1 MPTRD
6 GVYDGVDHYLQSVE
20 GTDALEAAEST
31 QYSEDPQHS
40 RSTEECQTYGHTHT
54 RTRTHAHTHTH
65 TGERSTHSLG
75 KLDF

>member
-54 RTRTHAHTHTH
+54 HTQ
-65 TGERSTHSLG
+65 ERDPLIAWES
-75 KLDF
+75 